1 MNLGVV
7 DEAVARPRAW
17 LSAAFV
23 PTAAVPWRSQDVEVE
38 LGVVERAVTVTVQV
52 VKLN

>member
-7 DEAVARPRAW
+7 DEAVALPIAW

-23 PTAAVPWRSQDVEVE
+23 PSAAVPWRSQEVEVE
-38 LGVVERAVTVTVQV
+38 LAVVERLVTVTVQV
-52 VKLN
+52 VET